1 MTTGQS
7 VTASEA
13 VDQPPRIAEGSPRW
27 RVTLAT
33 MVGVQVVMSA
43 SFTFLSPVL
52 PLFLPH
58 LGVAPASAVNFWAG
72 VLAATTSAVAVFTSP
87 FWGRMSDRYGR
98 KLMVLRSSLAI
109 SICLGLMGLAQ
120 NVWHLLALRVLMG
133 VFAGFG
139 AASVILV
146 ASQVPERRLGY
157 ALGLL
162 STGQLVGSLVGPVLG
177 GVLRDVSGSDRIPF
191 FVAGVIGLVAF
202 ALCWWLVPER
212 FTPPKEHRKRTTMA
226 QSMRA
231 MSRNP
236 GLSALVLVL
245 LLTQF
250 GVMAIQPIITLFV
263 QDLVGQ
269 LPNLGTLSGL
279 AFSATGLAGVAAV
292 PLLGRWSDGIGY
304 RRVLLICLAGAAL
317 LTAPQAFVGG
327 YGAFVTLRFGVGLFV
342 GGIVPAAN
350 ALIGRLTPPEDRGF
364 TYGMTSSAYFLGNA
378 LGPLTGGVV
387 SAMFG
392 LHWVFLVTAVLLFL
406 NLAWVWVTVPHRIG
420 MENA

>member
-1 MTTGQS
+1 
-7 VTASEA
+7 
-13 VDQPPRIAEGSPRW
+13 
-27 RVTLAT
+27 
-33 MVGVQVVMSA
+33 
-43 SFTFLSPVL
+43 
-52 PLFLPH
+52 
-58 LGVAPASAVNFWAG
+58 
-72 VLAATTSAVAVFTSP
+72 
-87 FWGRMSDRYGR
+87 
-98 KLMVLRSSLAI
+98 MVLRSSLAI
-109 SICLGLMGLAQ
+109 SICIGLMGLAQ

-133 VFAGFG
+133 VFAGFT
-139 AASVILV
+139 AASVVLV

-177 GVLRDVSGSDRIPF
+177 GVLRDVSGSDRMPF
-191 FVAGVIGLVAF
+191 FVAGGIGFVAF
-202 ALCWWLVPER
+202 VLCWWLVPER
-212 FTPPKEHRKRTTMA
+212 FTRPTEHKKRAGMV

-231 MSRNP
+231 MGRTQ

-250 GVMAIQPIITLFV
+250 GVMAIQPVITLFV
-263 QDLVGQ
+263 QQLVGA

-292 PLLGRWSDGIGY
+292 PVLGRWSDGFGY
-304 RRVLLICLAGAAL
+304 RRVLLVCLAGAAL

-327 YGAFVTLRFGVGLFV
+327 YGVFVALRFGVGLFV

-350 ALIGRLTPPEDRGF
+350 ALIGRLTPSEDRGF

-387 SAMFG
+387 SATLG
-392 LHWVFLVTAVLLFL
+392 LNWVFLLTTILLFA
-406 NLAWVWVTVPHRIG
+406 NLTWVWLTVPSRIG
-420 MENA
+420 IEET